1 LLLVLGNT
9 LSKYFVLIC
18 KLALKISQRL
28 PSHPRHPR
36 QIASAGDWHA
46 LGQLVF
52 ASAHQAKRTWIQP
65 RIFGFRGRQGID
77 RNFVSLLERGLNQ
90 PSLTTIFKIAKALQ
104 VDPAYM
110 LKEVQ
115 NLSSK

>member
-1 LLLVLGNT
+1 MLVKKIMSIEAAFGQVLRAKRKELGF
-9 LSKYFVLIC
+9 SQES
-18 KLALKISQRL
+18 LALE
-28 PSHPRHPR
+28 
-36 QIASAGDWHA
+36 A
-46 LGQLVF
+46 
-52 ASAHQAKRTWIQP
+52 
-65 RIFGFRGRQGID
+65 GID